1 MDTAATPA
9 NVARE
14 RNPAMSM
21 VQELLRPAPTD
32 SGAPAAHRRSLIP
45 HPIIMM
51 ILIIAA
57 AALLTWIIPSGL
69 FDRAPNGHVLAGTYH
84 EIPKQLSADA
94 LLLPH
99 RSTPRL
105 AYPAPLVALALSI
118 PAGMTA
124 AAGLIFMIM
133 FLGGMFGVL
142 RASGALDAGME
153 RLLSATGGNVYL
165 LAPALMIALS
175 AGSTFLGLISE
186 YLVLIPMMLVL
197 AEKLKLGPLFAVA
210 LVAIP
215 AKLGYLA
222 SVTNPLPLV
231 IAQPIVGVPVF
242 SGAGFR
248 LVMWV
253 VFLAL
258 GMAYLLVNV
267 WRSGF
272 SPRAD
277 AGFAAPKL
285 TPRQVAVLA
294 VLGLGILA
302 IVYGAD
308 ALDWRNPELAAF
320 YVGLA
325 AVIAVLGGVRA
336 EPAAEAFVDGM
347 KSMMLAALLV
357 GLAGAVEVV
366 LRESLVLDTIINDL
380 ASLARD
386 RAPVMVAEALVAIEI
401 ILDVLIPSTSAKAA
415 ISMPILWPIAQ
426 LTGVSGQ
433 TTVLAYLVGNGLTNM
448 VTPTSG
454 MLLAY
459 LGTGRVPYGTWMR
472 FILPLWCVLLALSL
486 LAAAIAVW
494 IGY

>member
-1 MDTAATPA
+1 
-9 NVARE
+9 
-14 RNPAMSM
+14 MSM
-21 VQELLRPAPTD
+21 VQELLRPAATD
-32 SGAPAAHRRSLIP
+32 PGAPTRHKRSLMP

-57 AALLTWIIPSGL
+57 AVLLTWLIPSGL

-84 EIPKQLSADA
+84 EIPKQISADA

-99 RSTPRL
+99 RSTPHL
-105 AYPAPLVALALSI
+105 AYPAPFVALALSI

-186 YLVLIPMMLVL
+186 YLVIIPMMLVL

-248 LVMWV
+248 MVMWV

-258 GMAYLLVNV
+258 GMAYLLFNV

-272 SPRAD
+272 SRAD
-277 AGFAAPKL
+277 AGFEAVKL
-285 TPRQVAVLA
+285 TSRQVAVLA
-294 VLGLGILA
+294 AVGLGIVA

-308 ALDWRNPELAAF
+308 ALDWRNAELAAF
-320 YVGLA
+320 YIGLA

-336 EPAAEAFVDGM
+336 ERAAEAFVDGM

-380 ASLARD
+380 AALARD
-386 RAPVMVAEALVAIEI
+386 RAPMVVAEALVGIEI

-426 LTGVSGQ
+426 LSGVSGQ
-433 TTVLAYLVGNGLTNM
+433 TTVLAYLIGNGLTNM

-472 FILPLWCVLLALSL
+472 FILPLWCTLLALSL
-486 LAAAIAVW
+486 CAAAAAVW

>member
-1 MDTAATPA
+1 
-9 NVARE
+9 
-14 RNPAMSM
+14 MST
-21 VQELLRPAPTD
+21 VQELLRLPVGGSET
-32 SGAPAAHRRSLIP
+32 RRATSAKLDLMP
-45 HPIIMM
+45 HPIVMM

-57 AALLTWIIPSGL
+57 AVAMTWFIPSGQ
-69 FDRAPNGHVLAGTYH
+69 FDRAANGHVLPGTYQ
-84 EIPKQLSADA
+84 EIPKQYSLAA
-94 LLLPH
+94 LLWPH
-99 RSTPRL
+99 HSTPAA
-105 AYPAPLVALALSI
+105 AYPADVGSIATSI
-118 PAGMTA
+118 PVGMSA

-142 RASGALDAGME
+142 RASGALDAGMI
-153 RLLSATGGNVYL
+153 RLVAATRGNVYL
-165 LAPALMIALS
+165 LAPVLMIALS

-197 AEKLKLGPLFAVA
+197 AEKLRLGPLFAVA

-248 LVMWV
+248 LVLWV
-253 VFLAL
+253 TFLGL
-258 GMAYLLVNV
+258 GMAYLLYNV
-267 WRSGF
+267 RRSGF
-272 SPRAD
+272 VPSDERYTSKSLSPRHTAI
-277 AGFAAPKL
+277 L
-285 TPRQVAVLA
+285 MAVG
-294 VLGLGILA
+294 VGIIA
-302 IVYGAD
+302 IVYGAGN
-308 ALDWRNPELAAF
+308 LRWGNQQLAAF
-320 YVGLA
+320 YIALA
-325 AVIAVLGGVRA
+325 ALIAVLGGMTAERA
-336 EPAAEAFVDGM
+336 SEAFIDGM

-366 LRESLVLDTIINDL
+366 LRNALVLDTIINNL
-380 ASLARD
+380 AALAHHGSSL
-386 RAPVMVAEALVAIEI
+386 VVAQALVGIEI

-426 LTGVSGQ
+426 LNGVTGQ
-433 TTVLAYLVGNGLTNM
+433 TTVLAYLIGNGLTNM

-459 LGTGRVPYGTWMR
+459 LSTGSVPYATWMR
-472 FILPLWCVLLALSL
+472 FILPLWAVLLMLSMV
-486 LAAAIAVW
+486 AAAIAVW

>member
-1 MDTAATPA
+1 
-9 NVARE
+9 
-14 RNPAMSM
+14 
-21 VQELLRPAPTD
+21 
-32 SGAPAAHRRSLIP
+32 
-45 HPIIMM
+45 
-51 ILIIAA
+51 
-57 AALLTWIIPSGL
+57 
-69 FDRAPNGHVLAGTYH
+69 
-84 EIPKQLSADA
+84 
-94 LLLPH
+94 
-99 RSTPRL
+99 
-105 AYPAPLVALALSI
+105 
-118 PAGMTA
+118 
-124 AAGLIFMIM
+124 
-133 FLGGMFGVL
+133 
-142 RASGALDAGME
+142 
-153 RLLSATGGNVYL
+153 
-165 LAPALMIALS
+165 
-175 AGSTFLGLISE
+175 
-186 YLVLIPMMLVL
+186 MMLVL

-248 LVMWV
+248 MVMWV

-258 GMAYLLVNV
+258 GMAYLLFNV

-272 SPRAD
+272 SRAD
-277 AGFAAPKL
+277 AGFEAVKL
-285 TPRQVAVLA
+285 TRRQVAVLA
-294 VLGLGILA
+294 AVGLGILA

-308 ALDWRNPELAAF
+308 ALEWRNPELAAF
-320 YVGLA
+320 YIGLA
-325 AVIAVLGGVRA
+325 AVIAVLGGVGA
-336 EPAAEAFVDGM
+336 EHAAEAFVDGM

-366 LRESLVLDTIINDL
+366 LRDSLVLDTIINDL
-380 ASLARD
+380 AALARD
-386 RAPVMVAEALVAIEI
+386 RAPVMVAEALVGIEI

-472 FILPLWCVLLALSL
+472 FILPLWCVLLVLSL

>member
-1 MDTAATPA
+1 
-9 NVARE
+9 
-14 RNPAMSM
+14 MSM
-21 VQELLRPAPTD
+21 VQELLRATPTEA
-32 SGAPAAHRRSLIP
+32 GAPIAHRRSLMP
-45 HPIIMM
+45 HPIVMM
-51 ILIIAA
+51 ILIITAA
-57 AALLTWIIPSGL
+57 VLLTWIIPSGL

-99 RSTPRL
+99 RSTPHL
-105 AYPAPLVALALSI
+105 AWPAPVVAVALSI

-248 LVMWV
+248 LAIWV

-258 GMAYLLVNV
+258 GMAYLLFNV
-267 WRSGF
+267 RRSGF
-272 SPRAD
+272 SPSAD
-277 AGFAAPKL
+277 AGFVAAKL
-285 TPRQVAVLA
+285 TGQQVAVLTA
-294 VLGLGILA
+294 VGLGILA

-308 ALDWRNPELAAF
+308 ALEWRNPELAAF
-320 YVGLA
+320 YIGLA
-325 AVIAVLGGVRA
+325 AVIAVLGRVGA
-336 EPAAEAFVDGM
+336 DHAAEAFVDGM

-380 ASLARD
+380 AALARD
-386 RAPVMVAEALVAIEI
+386 RTPVMVAEALVGIEI

-472 FILPLWCVLLALSL
+472 FILPLWCVLLVLSL
-486 LAAAIAVW
+486 CAAAIAVW

>member
-1 MDTAATPA
+1 
-9 NVARE
+9 
-14 RNPAMSM
+14 MSM
-21 VQELLRPAPTD
+21 VQELLRPAAEG
-32 SGAPAAHRRSLIP
+32 SGAAERRRSLIP
-45 HPIIMM
+45 HPVVMM

-57 AALLTWIIPSGL
+57 AVLLSWVIPSGL
-69 FDRAPNGHVLAGTYH
+69 FDRAPNGHVIAGTYH
-84 EIPKQLSADA
+84 VIPKQFSADA

-99 RSTPRL
+99 RSTPKL
-105 AYPAPLVALALSI
+105 AYPAPVIALATSI

-124 AAGLIFMIM
+124 AASLIFMIM

-215 AKLGYLA
+215 AKIGYLA

-242 SGAGFR
+242 SGAAFR
-248 LVMWV
+248 LVLWI
-253 VFLAL
+253 VFLGL
-258 GMAYLLVNV
+258 GMAYLLWNV
-267 WRSGF
+267 KRSGF
-272 SPRAD
+272 SRAE
-277 AGFAAPKL
+277 AGFHARKL
-285 TPRQVAVLA
+285 SGREVAVLSA
-294 VLGLGILA
+294 VGIGIVL
-302 IVYGAD
+302 IVYGANNWH
-308 ALDWRNPELAAF
+308 WRNPELSAF
-320 YVGLA
+320 YIALALAIAIIGGLT
-325 AVIAVLGGVRA
+325 A
-336 EPAAEAFVDGM
+336 EHAAEAFIDGM

-366 LRESLVLDTIINDL
+366 LKESLVLDTIINDL
-380 ASLARD
+380 ASLARGE
-386 RAPVMVAEALVAIEI
+386 ASVIVAQALVGIEI

-426 LTGVSGQ
+426 LTGVPGQ
-433 TTVLAYLVGNGLTNM
+433 TTVLAYLIGNGLTNM

-459 LGTGRVPYGTWMR
+459 LGTGRVPYGTWIR
-472 FILPLWCVLLALSL
+472 FILPLWLTLLVLSL
-486 LAAAIAVW
+486 IAAAIAVW

>member
-1 MDTAATPA
+1 
-9 NVARE
+9 
-14 RNPAMSM
+14 MSM
-21 VQELLRPAPTD
+21 VQELLRPVPAGTA
-32 SGAPAAHRRSLIP
+32 APAGKRRDLMP

-57 AALLTWIIPSGL
+57 AVLLTWIIPSGQ

-84 EIPKQLSADA
+84 EISKQISPEA

-99 RSTPRL
+99 RSTPKL
-105 AYPAPLVALALSI
+105 AWPAPVIALATSI

-142 RASGALDAGME
+142 RATGALDAGME
-153 RLLSATGGNVYL
+153 RLLAVTGGNVYL
-165 LAPALMIALS
+165 LAPVLMIALS

-186 YLVLIPMMLVL
+186 YLVIIPMMLVL

-215 AKLGYLA
+215 AKIGYLA

-248 LVMWV
+248 LVLWL
-253 VFLAL
+253 VFLGL
-258 GMAYLLVNV
+258 GISYLLFNV
-267 WRSGF
+267 RRSGF
-272 SPRAD
+272 SRAE
-277 AGFAAPKL
+277 AGFAGEKL
-285 TPRQVAVLA
+285 TVRQVAVLA
-294 VLGLGILA
+294 AVGLGILA
-302 IVYGAD
+302 IMYGAD
-308 ALDWRNPELAAF
+308 TLDWRNPELSAF
-320 YVGLA
+320 YIGLA
-325 AVIAVLGGVRA
+325 AVIAMLGGMGA
-336 EPAAEAFVDGM
+336 ERSAEAFVDGM

-366 LRESLVLDTIINDL
+366 LRDSLVLDTIINDL

-386 RAPVMVAEALVAIEI
+386 RAPVVVAQALVGIEI
-401 ILDVLIPSTSAKAA
+401 ILDVVIPSTSAKAA

-426 LTGVSGQ
+426 LTGVPGQ
-433 TTVLAYLVGNGLTNM
+433 TTVLAYLIGNGLTNM

-459 LGTGRVPYGTWMR
+459 LGTGRVPYGTWIR
-472 FILPLWCVLLALSL
+472 FILPLWLVLLVLS
-486 LAAAIAVW
+486 LAAAAVAVW

>member
-1 MDTAATPA
+1 
-9 NVARE
+9 
-14 RNPAMSM
+14 
-21 VQELLRPAPTD
+21 
-32 SGAPAAHRRSLIP
+32 
-45 HPIIMM
+45 MM
-51 ILIIAA
+51 LLIIAA
-57 AALLTWIIPSGL
+57 AVLLSWVIPSGL
-69 FDRAPNGHVLAGTYH
+69 FNRAPNGHVLAGTYH
-84 EIPKQLSADA
+84 EIPKQFSIAA

-99 RSTPRL
+99 HSTPAL
-105 AYPAPLVALALSI
+105 AWPAPVVAMVTSI

-153 RLLSATGGNVYL
+153 RLLAATGGNVYL
-165 LAPALMIALS
+165 LAPALMIVLS

-186 YLVLIPMMLVL
+186 YLVIIPMMLVL

-215 AKLGYLA
+215 AKIGYLA

-242 SGAGFR
+242 SGATFR
-248 LVMWV
+248 LVLWV
-253 VFLAL
+253 VFLGL
-258 GMAYLLVNV
+258 GMAYLLLNV

-272 SPRAD
+272 SRAE
-277 AGFAAPKL
+277 AGFTAAKL
-285 TPRQVAVLA
+285 TGRQVAVLCA
-294 VLGLGILA
+294 VGLGIVA

-308 ALDWRNPELAAF
+308 KLHWRNPELAAF
-320 YVGLA
+320 YIALG
-325 AVIAVLGGVRA
+325 AVIAVLGDVGA
-336 EPAAEAFVDGM
+336 EHAAEAFVDGM

-380 ASLARD
+380 AAIARD
-386 RAPVMVAEALVAIEI
+386 HAPVIVAQALVGIEI

-426 LTGVSGQ
+426 LTGVPGQ
-433 TTVLAYLVGNGLTNM
+433 TTVLAYLIGNGLTNM

-459 LGTGRVPYGTWMR
+459 LGTGRVPYGTWIR
-472 FILPLWCVLLALSL
+472 FILPLWCVLLVLS
-486 LAAAIAVW
+486 LAAAALAVA

>member
-1 MDTAATPA
+1 
-9 NVARE
+9 
-14 RNPAMSM
+14 MSM
-21 VQELLRPAPTD
+21 VQELLRPADADPA
-32 SGAPAAHRRSLIP
+32 APANHRRSLIP
-45 HPIIMM
+45 HPVIMM
-51 ILIIAA
+51 LLIIAA
-57 AALLTWIIPSGL
+57 AVLMSWLIPSGL
-69 FDRAPNGHVLAGTYH
+69 FNRAPNGHVLAGTYH
-84 EIPKQLSADA
+84 EIPKQLSPEA

-99 RSTPRL
+99 KSTPKL
-105 AYPAPLVALALSI
+105 AWPAPVVAIATSI

-165 LAPALMIALS
+165 LAPVLMIVLS

-215 AKLGYLA
+215 AKIGYLA
-222 SVTNPLPLV
+222 SVTNPLPLA

-242 SGAGFR
+242 SGATFR
-248 LVMWV
+248 LVLWV
-253 VFLAL
+253 VFLAC
-258 GMAYLLVNV
+258 GMAYLLFNV
-267 WRSGF
+267 RRAGF
-272 SPRAD
+272 SSSAA
-277 AGFAAPKL
+277 AGFTAAKL
-285 TPRQVAVLA
+285 TGRQTSVLIAV
-294 VLGLGILA
+294 GLGILV
-302 IVYGAD
+302 IVYGANQ
-308 ALDWRNPELAAF
+308 LDWRNPELAAF
-320 YVGLA
+320 YIALA
-325 AVIAVLGGVRA
+325 MLIAVLGGMGA
-336 EPAAEAFVDGM
+336 EHAAEAFIDGM

-380 ASLARD
+380 AAIAQNRG
-386 RAPVMVAEALVAIEI
+386 PVMVAEALVGIEI

-426 LTGVSGQ
+426 LTGVTGQ

-459 LGTGRVPYGTWMR
+459 LGTGRVPYGTWIR

-486 LAAAIAVW
+486 AAAAVAVW